1 MTHTYSIG
9 KMLEIKDKN
18 IKLEDKTTEEQTNK
32 GTRTVFYGSLT
43 YTPQGC
49 IKCGIVNHSHAD
61 IVKNGTKTSTIKL
74 GQYNFKPVV
83 LKLRKQRFL
92 CKHCKETFSAQTT
105 LVDRHCFIS
114 NSLKAL
120 IALEL
125 REEQSMTLIA
135 NHLNVS
141 TSTVIRQLLK
151 AGQSL
156 RPKYNDLPTHI
167 GIDEFKSVKRVSGA
181 MSFIFINNETHQV
194 MDIVENRQ
202 QQYLFEYFMSYSIQ
216 SRRAV
221 RTVTMDM
228 YSPYI
233 QVIRDCFP
241 NAEIIIDRFH
251 IVQHLNRVLNQVR
264 IQTMKDLRYTRPT
277 DYRKLKKQ
285 WRLVLKNSSD
295 LNFHDYSTHRLY
307 NGMVSEYIMANYLT
321 ELSPELRDTY
331 EIVNTLKRA
340 VREHNYKRF
349 TQVLVDS
356 KKRTYPR
363 KVRTVLQTLE
373 KYLDSIENSFK
384 YTLSNGPVEGI
395 NNKIKNLKRSGYGY
409 RNFRNLRYRILI
421 SFKLTPKSKSSKAI
435 YYEELK
441 VSESRSDD

>member
-18 IKLEDKTTEEQTNK
+18 IKLEDKTTEDKHDK
-32 GTRTVFYGSLT
+32 GTRTVFYGTLT
-43 YTPQGC
+43 YTPKGC
-49 IKCGIVNHSHAD
+49 MKCGVVNHSHAD
-61 IVKNGTKTSTIKL
+61 IVKNGTKMSTIKL
-74 GQYNFKPVV
+74 GQYNFKLVV

-92 CKHCKETFSAQTT
+92 CKHCGETFSAETS

-114 NSLKAL
+114 NPLKSL
-120 IALEL
+120 ISLEL

-135 NHLNVS
+135 KHLNVS

-151 AGQSL
+151 VGESL
-156 RPKYNDLPTHI
+156 RPKYNYLPEHL

-181 MSFIFINNETHQV
+181 MSFIFVDNVTHQV

-202 QQYLFEYFMSYSIQ
+202 QHYLMNYFMTYSLKA
-216 SRRAV
+216 RRAV
-221 RTVTMDM
+221 KTVTMDM

-233 QVIRDCFP
+233 GVIKGCFP

-251 IVQHLNRVLNQVR
+251 IAQHLNRGLNQIR
-264 IQTMKDLRYTRPT
+264 IQTMNDLRYKSPT

-295 LNFHDYSTHRLY
+295 LNFQDYYTHRLY
-307 NGMVSEYIMANYLT
+307 SGMISEYIMANYLI

-331 EIVNTLKRA
+331 EIINKLKGAIRNHKF
-340 VREHNYKRF
+340 ETFNQILKE
-349 TQVLVDS
+349 S
-356 KKRTYPR
+356 KSRSYPR

-373 KYLDSIENSFK
+373 RFIDPIENSFK

-409 RNFRNLRYRILI
+409 RNFRNLRYRVLI
-421 SFKLTPKSKSSKAI
+421 SFKLTPKPNKPKAL

-441 VSESRSDD
+441 AS

>member
-18 IKLEDKTTEEQTNK
+18 IKLDDKITEEETDK
-32 GTRTVFYGSLT
+32 GRCTVFYGTLT
-43 YTPQGC
+43 YTPKGC
-49 IKCGIVNHSHAD
+49 MKCGVVNHSHAD

-74 GQYNFKPVV
+74 GQYNFKLVV
-83 LKLRKQRFL
+83 LKLKKQRFL
-92 CKHCKETFSAQTT
+92 CKHCGKTFSAETS

-114 NSLKAL
+114 NPLKSL
-120 IALEL
+120 ISLEL

-135 NHLNVS
+135 KHLKVS
-141 TSTVIRQLLK
+141 TSTVLRQLLK
-151 AGQSL
+151 VGESL
-156 RPKYNDLPTHI
+156 RSKYNDLPKHI

-181 MSFIFINNETHQV
+181 MSFIFIDNVTHQV

-202 QQYLFEYFMSYSIQ
+202 QHYLTSYFMMYSLKA
-216 SRRAV
+216 RKAV
-221 RTVTMDM
+221 KTVTMDM

-233 QVIRDCFP
+233 GVIKGCFP

-251 IVQHLNRVLNQVR
+251 IAQHLNRVLNQIR
-264 IQTMKDLRYTRPT
+264 IQTMNDLRYKRPR
-277 DYRKLKKQ
+277 DYKKLKNQ
-285 WRLVLKNSSD
+285 WRLILKNSSD
-295 LNFHDYSTHRLY
+295 LNFHDYYTHRLY
-307 NGMVSEYIMANYLT
+307 DGMVSEYIMANYLI

-331 EIVNTLKRA
+331 EIVNKLKRA
-340 VREHNYKRF
+340 VRDHNFNRF
-349 TQVLVDS
+349 KQVLMDS
-356 KKRTYPR
+356 KKRSYPR

-373 KYLDSIENSFK
+373 KYLDSIKNSFK

-409 RNFRNLRYRILI
+409 RNFRNLCYRVLV
-421 SFKLTPKSKSSKAI
+421 SFKLTSKLNKPKAI

-441 VSESRSDD
+441 AS